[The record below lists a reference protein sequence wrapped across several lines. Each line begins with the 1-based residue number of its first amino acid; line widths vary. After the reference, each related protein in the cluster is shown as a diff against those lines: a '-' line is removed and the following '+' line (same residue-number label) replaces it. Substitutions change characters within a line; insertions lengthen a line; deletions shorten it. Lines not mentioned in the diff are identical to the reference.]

1 MTNTTTDFMGYTVI
15 ASGADEGRYA
25 TIEVAIQAHVNE
37 CHSWISDAS
46 KEAQGFRDRMDVS
59 NLTFEQLDAECEYW
73 ADAANAAAEE
83 EAIFKAECVEEFK
96 KLVQETIALGAGDE
110 ETALRWLTQ
119 DETFYHEQDVEH
131 YVWDQ
136 GILFTNYGREL
147 SAKLKDMVDYVQ
159 EDKIV
164 DYA

>member
-1 MTNTTTDFMGYTVI
+1 MINTTTDFMGYTVI

-46 KEAQGFRDRMDVS
+46 KDAQGFRCRMDVS
-59 NLTFEQLDAECEYW
+59 NLTFEQLDAECDYW

-96 KLVQETIALGAGDE
+96 KVVQKTIALGAGDE
-110 ETALRWLTQ
+110 ESALRWLTQ
-119 DETFYHEQDVEH
+119 DETFYHEQDVESWVYNH
-131 YVWDQ
+131 
-136 GILFTNYGREL
+136 GILFTPYGKEL
-147 SAKLKDMVDYVQ
+147 AAELRNIVQYKDV
-159 EDKIV
+159 
-164 DYA
+164 A

>member
-46 KEAQGFRDRMDVS
+46 KDAQGFRCRMDVS
-59 NLTFEQLDAECEYW
+59 NLTFEQLDAECDYW

-96 KLVQETIALGAGDE
+96 KVVQKTIALGAGDE
-110 ETALRWLTQ
+110 ESALRWLTQ
-119 DETFYHEQDVEH
+119 DETFYHEQDVESWVYNH
-131 YVWDQ
+131 
-136 GILFTNYGREL
+136 GILFTPYGKEL
-147 SAKLKDMVDYVQ
+147 AAELRNIVQYKDV
-159 EDKIV
+159 
-164 DYA
+164 A

>member
-1 MTNTTTDFMGYTVI
+1 MINTTTDFMGYTVI
-15 ASGADEGRYA
+15 ASGADEGRLA

-46 KEAQGFRDRMDVS
+46 KDAQGFRDRMDVS

-73 ADAANAAAEE
+73 ADAANAAADE

-110 ETALRWLTQ
+110 VTALRWLTQ
-119 DETFYHEQDVEH
+119 DGEFYNGQDVESWVYNH
-131 YVWDQ
+131 
-136 GILFTNYGREL
+136 GILFTPYGKEL
-147 SAKLKDMVDYVQ
+147 AAELRNIVQYKDV
-159 EDKIV
+159 
-164 DYA
+164 A